1 MKKTIKIFNI
11 ILVLLLTVIL
21 VGCET
26 KKNNFIPS
34 TIPTVT
40 DITPSSTED
49 VDGVYKINYRT
60 YENQLYHEFWD
71 VNSHIEFKID
81 IPESELALIQTD
93 YDYYSSIGSKSPI
106 YRKADVTIILNGKE
120 YFYEEVGIRMKGNTS
135 RRDFYDP
142 IDGVYAMIHYK
153 LAFNQTFDDESEYD
167 SPKVWNDPNLRK
179 QRKDRMFAGMDKLN
193 LKWNKNFDE
202 TFSKESWAFNM
213 FEEFGVLAPKVT
225 PSRVQLQYRGQYEN
239 MGIFFV
245 NENVDKYF
253 LEKRLDEKHLDGD
266 LYKVGWSHY
275 GGELTMRT
283 LDSIGVKDPNESY
296 SPIYDLK
303 TNKKSSDHSLLKNL
317 ITQLNKNDVDVSEL
331 VHLDNYL
338 RFEAVSY
345 LVGNPDDFRNN
356 YNNYYI
362 YFLADSNLAIIIPY
376 DYDRVFGIT
385 KDWDPTGNAMTAYS
399 PYTKRNTANTNGENQ
414 VSPLILKTVA
424 KGAKLEYLELYREYI
439 LQGINSKYFNLDSF
453 YKTYY
458 INEGLYKNQ
467 VFISITRLKNYE
479 SYFKKE
485 EKINWTFTKYITLKK
500 ETVNNLIDVYLN
512 N

>member
-1 MKKTIKIFNI
+1 VKKTIKIFNI

-26 KKNNFIPS
+26 KKNNSIPS

-40 DITPSSTED
+40 DITPSSSED

-81 IPESELALIQTD
+81 ILESELALIQTD

-266 LYKVGWSHY
+266 LDLERIKNVLEKVGLKKHQDKKVKKYSLGMKQKLY
-275 GGELTMRT
+275 FAYTILRSPKYLL
-283 LDSIGVKDPNESY
+283 LDEPFVSVDPKSVKTFKQCIE
-296 SPIYDLK
+296 I
-303 TNKKSSDHSLLKNL
+303 LKNQGS
-317 ITQLNKNDVDVSEL
+317 T
-331 VHLDNYL
+331 
-338 RFEAVSY
+338 
-345 LVGNPDDFRNN
+345 
-356 YNNYYI
+356 
-362 YFLADSNLAIIIPY
+362 IIIASHDVNEVLDIADYLCVIKDGEVVYHGDKVKIEELEKLY
-376 DYDRVFGIT
+376 DY
-385 KDWDPTGNAMTAYS
+385 
-399 PYTKRNTANTNGENQ
+399 E
-414 VSPLILKTVA
+414 
-424 KGAKLEYLELYREYI
+424 
-439 LQGINSKYFNLDSF
+439 
-453 YKTYY
+453 
-458 INEGLYKNQ
+458 
-467 VFISITRLKNYE
+467 
-479 SYFKKE
+479 KE
-485 EKINWTFTKYITLKK
+485 A
-500 ETVNNLIDVYLN
+500 DQ
-512 N
+512 